1 MKELVELT
9 ITFPESETQNMILEK
24 NSEAYKQMI
33 DYAEINEGTTSE
45 KPHVNIIDHSKNHYL
60 CDFRVAGVVE
70 IHTKQSLEAEFADSN
85 LYDINQGANKKDWN
99 YKGEQIT
106 FSELMEK
113 LESAPNTYSDER
125 GGEID
130 HDYYMS
136 DCAGMLIKRIW
147 QRRN

>member
-1 MKELVELT
+1 MKHLVQLT

-24 NSEAYKQMI
+24 GSEAYKQMI
-33 DYAEINEGTTSE
+33 DYAEINEGVTSE

-60 CDFRVAGVVE
+60 CDFRCAGIVE

-85 LYDINQGANKKDWN
+85 LYDINQGANEKDWN

-113 LESAPNTYSDER
+113 LDRAPNTYSEEAR
-125 GGEID
+125 SYHGEID

-147 QRRN
+147 

>member
-1 MKELVELT
+1 MKNLIELT

-24 NSEAYKQMI
+24 GSEAYKQML

-45 KPHVNIIDHSKNHYL
+45 KPHVNIIDHTKNHYL
-60 CDFRVAGVVE
+60 CDFRVADIVE

-85 LYDINQGANKKDWN
+85 LYDINQGANEKDWN
-99 YKGEQIT
+99 YKGEKIT

-113 LESAPNTYSDER
+113 LESAPNTYSEES

-130 HDYYMS
+130 HNYYMHE
-136 DCAGMLIKRIW
+136 DGGMLIKRIW
-147 QRRN
+147 

>member
-1 MKELVELT
+1 MKNLIQLT

-24 NSEAYKQMI
+24 GSEAYNQMLA
-33 DYAEINEGTTSE
+33 YAEINEGVVSE

-60 CDFRVAGVVE
+60 CDFRCAGIVE

-85 LYDINQGANKKDWN
+85 LYDINQGANEKEWS
-99 YKGEQIT
+99 YKGKQIT
-106 FSELMEK
+106 FRELMEK
-113 LESAPNTYSDER
+113 LESAPNTYSEEAR
-125 GGEID
+125 SYHGEID

-147 QRRN
+147 